1 MKRRI
6 LAMVLA
12 LVMAFALLTVA
23 SAADVKTAVELNKAV
38 AAGGEVKL
46 TDDITASIT
55 IPAGTAV
62 TLDLNG
68 YTLTNEAG
76 KDTITVANG
85 AKLVITG
92 NGTVDNVSHGMA
104 AVFNNGTTTLNGGT
118 YTRSK
123 ETGDVS
129 TGKNSYYNIVN
140 HGDMTINAGVTV
152 EQDGNFSSMIENG
165 YYSFTS
171 NNERSGYVPGTN
183 MENPKMTINGGLFM
197 GGLNTI
203 KNDDNG
209 VLEINGGTFKNV
221 TQAAVLNWNVAE
233 INDGSFEVKAGA
245 NAVVLNGSY
254 GASSNDKGELTING
268 GEFTATGST
277 PVIKQ
282 MDSGLSIGTVEIT
295 DGTFS
300 SGANAEM
307 IEVVAKKDAD
317 VIEVSGG
324 NFSSSMKDTG
334 YLTNATD
341 VELKKA
347 DGTYSYFDSV
357 GKAVA
362 AAEDGDEVVILDKN
376 AGATYCTVTLVTSE
390 FGETPASSTFE
401 AEKGDTVILP
411 ALADKSGHEFAGWY
425 TDILAGEPVGTLTA
439 NKDGYEYVVTG
450 NVTLYARWAYDGG
463 IIVPIIPTIGTS
475 SFTDVPGSAY
485 YKTAVDWA
493 VSKGIA
499 SGTSAK
505 TFSPDAAC
513 TRGQAVTFIWRAAGS
528 PAPKSTVNP
537 FKDVKATDYCYDAV
551 LWAVEQGIT
560 NGTTATTFSPDKAC
574 TRGEIVTL
582 LYRASG
588 SPAGYAANSGYVDV
602 SAKSYC
608 ATAVSWAVALR
619 ITTGTSINTFR
630 PDAACTR
637 AQIVTFLYRAAR

>member
-23 SAADVKTAVELNKAV
+23 SAADVVTVGTNGDYATV
-38 AAGGEVKL
+38 AAA
-46 TDDITASIT
+46 ITAEKYDIKLVSDVTATVT
-55 IPAGTAV
+55 IPVGKEV
-62 TLDLNG
+62 TIDLNG
-68 YTLTNEAG
+68 Y
-76 KDTITVANG
+76 DITVNSGDAIVNLGNLTVKGSGKVTAKRAAIGNAPGATAVLNG
-85 AKLVITG
+85 GSYMSTGWYTIKNLGTMVIDG
-92 NGTVDNVSHGMA
+92 KVSVA
-104 AVFNNGTTTLNGGT
+104 AGTTTA
-118 YTRSK
+118 SVI
-123 ETGDVS
+123 D
-129 TGKNSYYNIVN
+129 
-140 HGDMTINAGVTV
+140 
-152 EQDGNFSSMIENG
+152 NG
-165 YYSFTS
+165 YYGNKDNDTIGGVYYNETNKTS
-171 NNERSGYVPGTN
+171 DPTLTIKSGDFVGRSG
-183 MENPKMTINGGLFM
+183 ENSCSV
-197 GGLNTI
+197 I
-203 KNDDNG
+203 KNDDYG
-209 VLEINGGTFKNV
+209 ILFIEGGTFDSTANSGN
-221 TQAAVLNWNVAE
+221 QNAATILNWNVAT
-233 INDGSFEVKAGA
+233 ISGGTFKGRYPIS
-245 NAVVLNGSY
+245 NGNL
-254 GASSNDKGELTING
+254 GPADKGELTI
-268 GEFTATGST
+268 
-277 PVIKQ
+277 
-282 MDSGLSIGTVEIT
+282 T
-295 DGTFS
+295 DGTFEGS
-300 SGANAEM
+300 STIFGQNGGATPGSGKITISGGKFTAPNSN
-307 IEVVAKKDAD
+307 KNSDFTYD
-317 VIEVSGG
+317 VSVSGG
-324 NFSSSMKDTG
+324 NFSYSLDGTDMLDTHV
-334 YLTNATD
+334 N

-357 GKAVA
+357 DKAVA
-362 AAEDGDEVVILDKN
+362 AAEDGDEVVILDKA

-390 FGETPASSTFE
+390 FGETLASSTFE
-401 AEKGDTVILP
+401 AEKGNTVTLP
-411 ALADKSGHEFAGWY
+411 VLAEKNGHEFAGWY
-425 TDILAGEPVGTLTA
+425 TDILAGEPVGTLTRD
-439 NKDGYEYVVTG
+439 NGYAYVVTG

-463 IIVPIIPTIGTS
+463 IIVPIIPTIGGS

-619 ITTGTSINTFR
+619 ITTGTSINTFS

-637 AQIVTFLYRAAR
+637 AKIVTYLYRSAR

>member
-23 SAADVKTAVELNKAV
+23 SAADVVTVGTNGTYATVANAIAAEKYDIKLVSDVTATV
-38 AAGGEVKL
+38 
-46 TDDITASIT
+46 T
-55 IPAGTAV
+55 IPVGKEV
-62 TLDLNG
+62 TIDLNG
-68 YTLTNEAG
+68 N
-76 KDTITVANG
+76 DITVNSGDAIVNLGNLTVKGSGNVTAKRAAIGNAPGATAVLNG
-85 AKLVITG
+85 GSYVSTGWYTIKNLGTMVIDG
-92 NGTVDNVSHGMA
+92 KVSVGA
-104 AVFNNGTTTLNGGT
+104 GTTTA
-118 YTRSK
+118 SVI
-123 ETGDVS
+123 D
-129 TGKNSYYNIVN
+129 
-140 HGDMTINAGVTV
+140 
-152 EQDGNFSSMIENG
+152 NG
-165 YYSFTS
+165 YYGNQGNDTIGGVYYDENSKTS
-171 NNERSGYVPGTN
+171 DPTLTIKSGNFVGRSG
-183 MENPKMTINGGLFM
+183 ENSCSV
-197 GGLNTI
+197 I
-203 KNDDNG
+203 KNDDYG
-209 VLEINGGTFKNV
+209 ILFIEGGTFDSTANSGN
-221 TQAAVLNWNVAE
+221 QNAATILNWNVAT
-233 INDGSFEVKAGA
+233 ISGGTFKGRYPIS
-245 NAVVLNGSY
+245 NGSL
-254 GASSNDKGELTING
+254 GAADKGELTI
-268 GEFTATGST
+268 
-277 PVIKQ
+277 
-282 MDSGLSIGTVEIT
+282 T
-295 DGTFS
+295 DGTFEGS
-300 SGANAEM
+300 STIFGQNGGATAGSGKITISGGKFTAPNSNNNS
-307 IEVVAKKDAD
+307 DFTYD
-317 VIEVSGG
+317 VSVSGG
-324 NFSSSMKDTG
+324 NFSYSLDDTDM
-334 YLTNATD
+334 LDTHVN

-357 GKAVA
+357 DEAVA
-362 AAEDGDEVVILDKN
+362 AAEDGDEVVILDKA

-390 FGETPASSTFE
+390 FGETLASSTFE
-401 AEKGDTVILP
+401 AEKGDTVTLP
-411 ALADKSGHEFAGWY
+411 VLAEKNGHEFAGWY
-425 TDILAGEPVGTLTA
+425 TDILAGEPVGTLTRD
-439 NKDGYEYVVTG
+439 NGYTYVVTG

-463 IIVPIIPTIGTS
+463 IIVPIIPTIGGS

-619 ITTGTSINTFR
+619 ITTGTSINTFS

>member
-23 SAADVKTAVELNKAV
+23 SAADVKTAVELNNAV

-46 TDDITASIT
+46 TGNITASIT
-55 IPAGTAV
+55 IPAGTTV

-76 KDTITVANG
+76 EDTITVANG
-85 AKLVITG
+85 ATLVVTG
-92 NGTVDNVSHGMA
+92 NGTVDNVSHGKA
-104 AVFNNGTTTLNGGT
+104 ALKNLGTATLNGGS
-118 YTRSK
+118 YTRSA
-123 ETGDVS
+123 EASSSNTASG
-129 TGKNSYYNIVN
+129 GNSYYTIDNRGTLALNKGVVVKFSDSKRGYFSSLILTRGATAKTTVDGATLTSGFIALKADENGTVNIKSGSITGDDQAVQAWGTVN
-140 HGDMTINAGVTV
+140 VTGGTLNGDVYAWA
-152 EQDGNFSSMIENG
+152 GNFSPEEVGKVTISDGAVVNG
-165 YYSFTS
+165 NVAAVQYKYNGAESTTPAQVS
-171 NNERSGYVPGTN
+171 ITGGTVTGKVLTGTSGYAPN
-183 MENPKMTINGGLFM
+183 EMP
-197 GGLNTI
+197 
-203 KNDDNG
+203 
-209 VLEINGGTFKNV
+209 
-221 TQAAVLNWNVAE
+221 QPSA
-233 INDGSFEVKAGA
+233 KA
-245 NAVVLNGSY
+245 
-254 GASSNDKGELTING
+254 
-268 GEFTATGST
+268 
-277 PVIKQ
+277 
-282 MDSGLSIGTVEIT
+282 
-295 DGTFS
+295 
-300 SGANAEM
+300 
-307 IEVVAKKDAD
+307 
-317 VIEVSGG
+317 EVSGG
-324 NFSSSMKDTG
+324 NFGTPVDEK
-334 YLTNATD
+334 YLTVN

-347 DGTYSYFDSV
+347 DGTYSYFGSV
-357 GKAVA
+357 DEAVA
-362 AAEDGDEVVILDKN
+362 AAEYGDEVVILDKA

-390 FGETPASSTFE
+390 FGETLASSTFE
-401 AEKGDTVILP
+401 AKKGDTVILP

-425 TDILAGEPVGTLTA
+425 TDILAGEPVGTLTT
-439 NKDGYEYVVTG
+439 DTGYTYVVTD

-463 IIVPIIPTIGTS
+463 IIVPIIPTIGGS

-537 FKDVKATDYCYDAV
+537 FTDVKATDYCYDAV

-560 NGTTATTFSPDKAC
+560 NGTTATTFSPEKAC

-619 ITTGTSINTFR
+619 ITTGTSINTFS